1 MSDNKRV
8 LVENSNSKLCIYGRT
23 GLTILS
29 TLFWSKIEDKSNLS
43 IMISLWYKYLMFEKY
58 DIFIQANPFKGKS
71 FNTPIDI

>member
-1 MSDNKRV
+1 MKTQILNYVFMKKQVDRK
-8 LVENSNSKLCIYGRT
+8 T

-29 TLFWSKIEDKSNLS
+29 TLFWSKIEDKNNLS
-43 IMISLWYKYLMFEKY
+43 INISLWYKYLMFEKY